1 MSLSQE
7 ASEVLSSAAA
17 LISGAGLDRG
27 VLDGSGEGF
36 TVLAA
41 LRIAAAGSTQPP
53 IWAGTKAQSQ
63 AYEEACRHLT
73 LVIRKSGQGSGSIV
87 GWGAMPNRTKEG
99 VVRLLRKAA
108 EA

>member
-1 MSLSQE
+1 MSLSPL
-7 ASEVLSSAAA
+7 ASDVLSGAAD
-17 LISGAGLDRG
+17 LISGAGLSRG
-27 VLDGSGEGF
+27 VVDDGGSGF

-41 LRIAAAGSTQPP
+41 LRISAAGSTQPP